1 MKCKFKIRGLD
12 CANCA
17 AELERALRKIEGIK
31 NATIS
36 FMAERMELEYD
47 ENNEEEIIKKVK
59 KVIKREEPDVT
70 IEEIQEGV
78 IMKKKAIKIIVAFI
92 LFLIA
97 LIINFNNAKSRDII
111 DLIELIKREV
121 HKKFNV
127 ELQLEQIRV
136 IW

>member
-1 MKCKFKIRGLD
+1 MKKSFKLKGLD

-17 AELERALRKIEGIK
+17 AELERALRKIEVIK

-70 IEEIQEGV
+70 IE
-78 IMKKKAIKIIVAFI
+78 KI
-92 LFLIA
+92 
-97 LIINFNNAKSRDII
+97 
-111 DLIELIKREV
+111 
-121 HKKFNV
+121 
-127 ELQLEQIRV
+127 
-136 IW
+136 

>member
-1 MKCKFKIRGLD
+1 MNIKFKIKGLD

-36 FMAERMELEYD
+36 FMAERMDLEYD

-70 IEEIQEGV
+70 IE
-78 IMKKKAIKIIVAFI
+78 KI
-92 LFLIA
+92 
-97 LIINFNNAKSRDII
+97 
-111 DLIELIKREV
+111 
-121 HKKFNV
+121 
-127 ELQLEQIRV
+127 
-136 IW
+136 